1 MELTW
6 PLEKLPVVYYPPI
19 PQLPSAFFHF
29 FLFFFSFWPQSQ
41 QAWTE
46 NNSHLG
52 AQITIRIP
60 QLIELY
66 RMPILVSTLF
76 LPFRGIRVEH

>member
-1 MELTW
+1 MAAREASSCLLSTH
-6 PLEKLPVVYYPPI
+6 PTTPI
-19 PQLPSAFFHF
+19 SFFF
-29 FLFFFSFWPQSQ
+29 FLFLSFWSQSQ
-41 QAWTE
+41 QVWTE

-52 AQITIRIP
+52 TQVTIRIP

-66 RMPILVSTLF
+66 RMPILVSALF

>member
-1 MELTW
+1 MAAREASSCLLSTH
-6 PLEKLPVVYYPPI
+6 PTTPI
-19 PQLPSAFFHF
+19 SFFS
-29 FLFFFSFWPQSQ
+29 LFSFFSFWSQSQ
-41 QAWTE
+41 QVWTE

-52 AQITIRIP
+52 AQVTIRIP

-66 RMPILVSTLF
+66 RMPILVSALF

>member
-6 PLEKLPVVYYPPI
+6 PLEKLPAVYYIHPSHNSH
-19 PQLPSAFFHF
+19 QLFFHF
-29 FLFFFSFWPQSQ
+29 FLFFSFWPQSQ
-41 QAWTE
+41 QVWTE

-52 AQITIRIP
+52 TQITIRVP

-66 RMPILVSTLF
+66 SMPILVSTLF